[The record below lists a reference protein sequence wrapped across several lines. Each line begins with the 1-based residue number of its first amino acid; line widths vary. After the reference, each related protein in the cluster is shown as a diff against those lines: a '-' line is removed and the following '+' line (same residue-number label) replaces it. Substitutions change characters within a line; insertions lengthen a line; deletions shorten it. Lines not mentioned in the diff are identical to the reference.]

1 MQFIV
6 FGTAI
11 LDFISITNMSLM
23 AFAMFLGI
31 IVGTLPG
38 LSATIGLALLTG
50 ITYSAAKEVAMILM
64 VGLYVGAIFG
74 GSFSAILIN
83 IPGTGSAAATCLD
96 GYELAKQGKATDAL
110 FTARTASF
118 IGSLFGLVCYILLT
132 PVVTSLAL
140 QFTSAEYFW
149 LGIFGVLICGG
160 LAAPD
165 LAVKGWTAGLVG
177 MMLSYIGLEDIGA
190 YERFTFGIPQLV
202 SGLPWVPLMIGLFGV
217 PQVIKLV
224 RSLGGEEIMEGAKK
238 SIPVLRTVGTH
249 FLGIIRWALIGVGI
263 GALPG
268 VGENIAAWA
277 AYGDAKRSSKHPELF
292 GKGAIEGV
300 MAPEVANN
308 AAIGGAIIPLL
319 TLGVPGSPPTA
330 ILMGALM
337 LHGIRP
343 GPMMK
348 FDAPNFVYEMGAWL
362 FWATIFLFIIGSL
375 LTKPIS
381 LVLKVPQKIMSPLIS
396 VLCIIGTYS
405 VSNDVF
411 DLKLLAL
418 FGAVGY
424 IFDKY
429 GYSAGPLIL
438 GFILGP
444 LTDSNFRRTLHLS
457 NGDPLSLVNRPIS
470 VILFL
475 LTLLTVVNTFF
486 PLKTAAAKLRRF
498 PPKGRK

>member
-1 MQFIV
+1 MEFII
-6 FGTAI
+6 FGKAI
-11 LDFISITNMSLM
+11 YEFISLTNISLM

-50 ITYSAAKEVAMILM
+50 ITYSSTKDVAMILM

-110 FTARTASF
+110 FTARLASF

-160 LAAPD
+160 LSAPD
-165 LAVKGWTAGLVG
+165 LAIKGWIAGLVG

-224 RSLGGEEIMEGAKK
+224 QNIRGVEIMKGTRK
-238 SIPVLRTVGTH
+238 SIPVFSTVRAHLT
-249 FLGIIRWALIGVGI
+249 GILRWALIGVGI

-348 FDAPNFVYEMGAWL
+348 YDAPNFVYEMGAWL
-362 FWATIFLFIIGSL
+362 FWATIFLFILGSL

-381 LVLKVPQKIMSPLIS
+381 LVLKVPPRIMAPLIS
-396 VLCIIGTYS
+396 VLCIIGTFS
-405 VSNDVF
+405 VANDVF
-411 DLKLLAL
+411 DLRLLAL
-418 FGAVGY
+418 FGIVGY

-444 LTDSNFRRTLHLS
+444 LTDSNFRRVLHLS
-457 NGDPLSLVNRPIS
+457 NGNILSLVNRPIS
-470 VILFL
+470 IILFI
-475 LTLLTVVNTFF
+475 LTFLTVLNNFVS
-486 PLKTAAAKLRRF
+486 LKTLAGKIGNWI
-498 PPKGRK
+498 PKSGG